1 MMDRN
6 TAFNDGKLF
15 PVPCEAGAK
24 IDAGHL
30 VCVNSAGYAI
40 AGAKASG
47 NLLIGVCDEAVDNTG
62 GAQGARSVMVR
73 RGLAVF
79 LENNSGS
86 AVTQAEVG
94 KSCYLHDSVTVSKT
108 DGGNAPVV
116 GRVLTVSADSGVQVL
131 IG

>member
-1 MMDRN
+1 MDRN

-30 VCVNSAGYAI
+30 VCVNGAGYAI
-40 AGAKASG
+40 AGAKGQQSAG
-47 NLLIGVCDEAVDNTG
+47 RFCDEAVDNTG